1 MNDEKE
7 GSIMSRDVVNSGQT
21 SIHGYLNA
29 EEFMKALSRGT
40 GWTSFSGLGLAVL
53 LALGDSVHLWY
64 TGPLAPTIV
73 ALVTC
78 LVGYLRTQKIA
89 ARLMDEGEE
98 SK

>member
-7 GSIMSRDVVNSGQT
+7 RLIMSRSVVNSGNQ

-89 ARLMDEGEE
+89 TKLMDEGEE
-98 SK
+98 LK